1 MSSSFHVRQ
10 DLEFIGAAR
19 NEDSN
24 WMGIPCVNVDQKEE
38 NVDLKGSLPNY
49 DELAYQVLLSKAKT
63 DAAKVRFRVD
73 NYTKDHVTILDKD
86 VNFVKLEQ
94 IDESHLAFQ
103 DWITCSTATFDVSIP
118 SVNEQL
124 MELRKISHELNLY
137 VQKNKIEVKRKI
149 VDLLQE
155 NERNLPISPA
165 QTEKFDLERKNLE
178 WRIMVDKNVADEKI
192 KLAAQE
198 KSKVLKRLGHIS
210 REMSKLNSQ
219 MSRLKDVEDMTDD
232 EVIEALQKSRQWD
245 LDVQGVM
252 VMLDSVDVKSVGVGI
267 DHEVID
273 EVYEKFQLVSKS
285 VAEIINA
292 LVSKDK
298 KTLPLLFGSREEEGR
313 CLLSQTF

>member
-1 MSSSFHVRQ
+1 MFKVKLTPYWQHSQFSYVTSSFHVRQ
-10 DLEFIGAAR
+10 DLEFIGAPR

-86 VNFVKLEQ
+86 VHTKNLDQ
-94 IDESHLAFQ
+94 IDELHLALQ
-103 DWITCSTATFDVSIP
+103 DWITCSTATFDERIP
-118 SVNEQL
+118 LAKVKLEEL
-124 MELRKISHELNLY
+124 MKISNELNLY
-137 VQKNKIEVKRKI
+137 VQNNKIEVKRKI

-178 WRIMVDKNVADEKI
+178 WRNMVDKNVADEKI

-198 KSKVLKRLGHIS
+198 KSKVLKKLGHIS
-210 REMSKLNSQ
+210 REMSKLNSK

-252 VMLDSVDVKSVGVGI
+252 VMLDSIDVD
-267 DHEVID
+267 
-273 EVYEKFQLVSKS
+273 
-285 VAEIINA
+285 
-292 LVSKDK
+292 
-298 KTLPLLFGSREEEGR
+298 
-313 CLLSQTF
+313 